1 MDSLEKSLNG
11 DGTIEPNLDLSE
23 NMPDMMTE
31 PNQDMLDSMQ
41 ELMAQKAGELFR
53 LCDKEEKG
61 FINKSDMQRLRAEL
75 PVSPDQ
81 LEVVF
86 DSLDNDGNGFLTLE
100 EFTEG
105 FGSFLGIRSP
115 SASREHYDEENEE
128 TTLYEGE
135 AGVADPALEEKHF
148 KEMLH
153 HIGAV
158 HVFQDEDIIKA
169 MWQKL
174 HHEEPDMAS
183 TFEEFIARVASDIKR
198 SKVDFQSLEAALL
211 SKNNEHEKEVKKLY
225 EEMELQIKQE
235 RERILMEEKAKEKQV
250 RTELEQQLEEKERQL
265 HEILTKHQE
274 LEHKLQKLNKV
285 ETLTKLENERL
296 LKEKEELEEMLSQSQ
311 ENLEESR
318 NYIQQMQLQQKDEK
332 RERARAALMLSEGI
346 AIERESLV
354 KQLDLLKDVN
364 KKLRDDKDEAEI
376 TEARREVGFSF
387 EEEVKSVESSKP
399 DHKPQPRK
407 KICKQGSVLGKYF
420 PGGSGRSTELVSVDL
435 DMDDLA
441 EVCGDDVDA
450 DELNDANVFIPG
462 INEDEDDAASMIE
475 EATSAPEDEVH
486 LSTDQHHPSLSG
498 GEKTGNVGG
507 TKQKKRIKIRSLKRS
522 QPVGADS
529 FHMELAVPKPQRLF
543 KVVFIGDSG
552 VGKSTIIH
560 RFCHQEFKC
569 NFQATIGVDFQVK
582 TIELKDTI
590 VILQLWDTAGQERYR
605 SLTKTY
611 FRKADGVIVVY
622 DVTTESTFT
631 NVRNWM
637 TSVKEE
643 VEPGTVIMLLGN
655 KLDMAED
662 DAFRPVKEKDGR
674 LLAEHTDMLFYE
686 TSAKSGINIKEAM
699 DAFTSLLQEKE
710 DKKLEEGLKLTDSK
724 AKKRC
729 CSR

>member
-1 MDSLEKSLNG
+1 
-11 DGTIEPNLDLSE
+11 
-23 NMPDMMTE
+23 MPDMMTE

-211 SKNNEHEKEVKKLY
+211 SKNNEHEKE
-225 EEMELQIKQE
+225 
-235 RERILMEEKAKEKQV
+235 EKAKEKQV

-285 ETLTKLENERL
+285 ETLTKLENEKL

-376 TEARREVGFSF
+376 TEARREVGLSF

-441 EVCGDDVDA
+441 KVCGDDVDA

-498 GEKTGNVGG
+498 GEKTGNVRG

-529 FHMELAVPKPQRLF
+529 FH
-543 KVVFIGDSG
+543 
-552 VGKSTIIH
+552 
-560 RFCHQEFKC
+560 
-569 NFQATIGVDFQVK
+569 
-582 TIELKDTI
+582 
-590 VILQLWDTAGQERYR
+590 
-605 SLTKTY
+605 
-611 FRKADGVIVVY
+611 
-622 DVTTESTFT
+622 
-631 NVRNWM
+631 
-637 TSVKEE
+637 
-643 VEPGTVIMLLGN
+643 
-655 KLDMAED
+655 
-662 DAFRPVKEKDGR
+662 
-674 LLAEHTDMLFYE
+674 
-686 TSAKSGINIKEAM
+686 
-699 DAFTSLLQEKE
+699 
-710 DKKLEEGLKLTDSK
+710 
-724 AKKRC
+724 
-729 CSR
+729 

>member
-183 TFEEFIARVASDIKR
+183 TFEEFIARMASDIKR

-235 RERILMEEKAKEKQV
+235 REIILMEEKAKEKQV

-376 TEARREVGFSF
+376 TEARR
-387 EEEVKSVESSKP
+387 VKSVESSKP

-674 LLAEHTDMLFYE
+674 LLAEDTDMLFYE

>member
-183 TFEEFIARVASDIKR
+183 TFEEFIARMASDIKR

-235 RERILMEEKAKEKQV
+235 REIILMEEKAKEKQV

-376 TEARREVGFSF
+376 TEARRFQ
-387 EEEVKSVESSKP
+387 VKSVESSKP

-674 LLAEHTDMLFYE
+674 LLAEDTDMLFYE